1 MTGMTSRD
9 MFAPLEDLLTRVVG
23 RVGVCVLDDSG
34 DTLFE
39 HGADGPFTAA
49 SVVKIPLIMAVYADA
64 AAGRLSPHE
73 RLPVGEPVP
82 GSGVLRLLGVRELT
96 IRDLAILAISVSD
109 NTATNVL
116 IDRIGIERVAERTAE
131 WGISASRLGRKM
143 FDLEAR
149 ARGIENVMTA
159 RETALLLLRLVR
171 GECVDRATSDAV
183 VALLRDCQDATK
195 LRRYL
200 PPGVDVAHKSG
211 WLEGISNDAGI
222 VRASR
227 AVVAAGFTAEL
238 VGPQMGN
245 AVLGMLGWC
254 AYRAAGGEVP
264 PLPSELVRPA

>member
-1 MTGMTSRD
+1 MTGAAGPV
-9 MFAPLEDLLTRVVG
+9 FAPLEELLARAGG
-23 RVGVCVLDDSG
+23 RVGICVLDEAG
-34 DTLFE
+34 EPLFE
-39 HGADGPFTAA
+39 RGADGPFTAA

-64 AAGRLSPHE
+64 AEGHLFVDE
-73 RLPVGEPVP
+73 RLPVGDPVP
-82 GSGVLRLLGVRELT
+82 GSGILRLLEVREMS
-96 IRDLAILAISVSD
+96 IRDLAALAVSVSD

-116 IDRIGIERVAERTAE
+116 IDRIGIERVAQRTAE

-183 VALLRDCQDATK
+183 LALLRECQDATK

-211 WLEGISNDAGI
+211 WLEGISNDAGVI
-222 VRASR
+222 RASR
-227 AVVAAGFTAEL
+227 TVVAAGFTAEV

>member
-1 MTGMTSRD
+1 MREEL
-9 MFAPLEDLLTRVVG
+9 APLDELIAKVGG
-23 RVGVCVLDDSG
+23 RVGIAVLDEQGSV
-34 DTLFE
+34 LYE
-39 HGADGPFTAA
+39 RAADDPFTAA
-49 SVVKIPLIMAVYADA
+49 SVVKIPLVMALYADA
-64 AAGRLSPHE
+64 AEGRLSLDE
-73 RLPVGEPVP
+73 RLAVGEPVP
-82 GSGVLRLLGVRELT
+82 GSGVLRLLRVPELT
-96 IRDLAILAISVSD
+96 VRDLAVLAISVSD

-116 IDRIGIERVAERTAE
+116 IDRIGIERVAERTAA

-183 VALLRDCQDATK
+183 IALLRDCQDSTK

-200 PPGVDVAHKSG
+200 PAGADVAHKSG
-211 WLEGISNDAGI
+211 WLEGISNDSGI
-222 VRASR
+222 VRVSR
-227 AVVAAGFTAEL
+227 AVVAAGFTADHARSQ
-238 VGPQMGN
+238 VAN

-264 PLPSELVRPA
+264 PLPSEQVRPA

>member
-1 MTGMTSRD
+1 MTSPAGSD
-9 MFAPLEDLLTRVVG
+9 FAPLDDVLARAGG
-23 RVGVCVLDDSG
+23 RVGVCVLDESG
-34 DTLFE
+34 NAQYE
-39 HGADGPFTAA
+39 RGADEPLTAA
-49 SVVKIPLIMAVYADA
+49 SVVKIPLIMALYADA
-64 AAGRLSPHE
+64 AEGRLSLEE
-73 RLPVGEPVP
+73 RLPVGDPVA
-82 GSGVLRLLGVRELT
+82 GSGVLRLVDVRELT
-96 IRDLAILAISVSD
+96 IRDLAALAVSVSD

-143 FDLEAR
+143 FDLESR

-183 VALLRDCQDATK
+183 IALFRECQDATK

-200 PPGVDVAHKSG
+200 PAGVDVAHKSG

-222 VRASR
+222 IRATR
-227 AVVAAGFTAEL
+227 AVVATGFTAEV

-254 AYRAAGGEVP
+254 AYRSAGGDVP